1 MIQNIYKTRIKFLV
15 IQFLIILILQL
26 WIQDPVYKGSSE
38 LLKYI
43 SGWCVLSYAYLFFK
57 ELKNAPDFHPFLILE
72 LVTIQFVGFN
82 GWMLAN
88 SMEAGEEVKFGIYP
102 VNDYITEGAY
112 YLLIEHF
119 LVFFA
124 FFIVDYYA
132 NKKNERYK
140 RSIVIQVQN
149 SNRNFFVLAVI
160 TYLTVWTFRLINE
173 LYPLASIS
181 SILASFTRIGQL
193 LALTLLLFE
202 IIKNPSNRIV
212 LLIHWL
218 IVIVE
223 IKLVLGT
230 GMKED
235 ILINLLPFCF
245 YLFLKFRSGNK
256 IAMFSAIFM
265 AICLFIFSVFVVF
278 PYISIFRSMAN
289 ERKVTWNQVQTEEVM
304 DEYFNYIQDMK
315 QYDGDEGV
323 NRTTDYMLRRAGS
336 IICNAWAIHHAEEHG
351 PTLEFFEYAVSA
363 MIPRFI
369 WPDKPPV
376 RIGAIVNSLSR
387 GGTFA
392 DEQDEIGSVT
402 LGFIGSCC
410 FGLGLEVGFLIPLF
424 VGFLFGLLW
433 LYIKPNLATGIFSL
447 WVFFF
452 IVKMILKDMES
463 IQDCGVTFTVFGIIY
478 LICLKLLYRNQEL

>member
-1 MIQNIYKTRIKFLV
+1 MIQTIYKTRKNFLLIQFLV
-15 IQFLIILILQL
+15 ILFLQL
-26 WIQDPVYKGSSE
+26 WIQDPIYKGSSE
-38 LLKYI
+38 LLRYI
-43 SGWCVLSYAYLFFK
+43 SGWCILSYAYLLYK
-57 ELKNAPDFHPFLILE
+57 ELKNAPDFHPLLILE

-88 SMEAGEEVKFGIYP
+88 SMEEGEDIKFGIYP

-112 YLLIEHF
+112 FLLIEHF

-132 NKKNERYK
+132 NKKDERYK
-140 RSIVIQVQN
+140 RSIVSQVQN
-149 SNRNFFVLAVI
+149 SSRNYFIIAVI
-160 TYLTVWTFRLINE
+160 TYLTVWIFRLLDE

-181 SILASFTRIGQL
+181 SVLAGFTRMGQIL
-193 LALTLLLFE
+193 PLTFLLFE
-202 IIKNPSNRIV
+202 KIKNPSNRIV

-223 IKLVLGT
+223 IMLVLGI

-235 ILINLLPFCF
+235 ILINLLPYCL

-256 IAMFSAIFM
+256 IAKFSALFM
-265 AICLFIFSVFVVF
+265 AICLFVFSVFVVF
-278 PYISIFRSMAN
+278 PYISIFRSMAS
-289 ERKVTWNQVQTEEVM
+289 ERKVTWNQIKTEEVV
-304 DEYFNYIQDMK
+304 DEYFNYIQDINN
-315 QYDGDEGV
+315 YDGDEDT
-323 NRTTDYMLRRAGS
+323 NRTTDYMMSRAGS
-336 IICNAWAIHHAEEHG
+336 IVCNAWAIHQTKEHG
-351 PTLEFFEYAVSA
+351 PNLDFFEYAVSA
-363 MIPRFI
+363 MIPRFM

-376 RIGAIVNSLSR
+376 RIGAIVKSLSV
-387 GGTFA
+387 GGSFA
-392 DEQDEIGSVT
+392 YDQDEIGSVT

-410 FGLGLEVGFLIPLF
+410 FGLGLEAGFLIPLF

-433 LYIKPNLATGIFSL
+433 FYIKPNMAIGVFSL

-452 IVKMILKDMES
+452 LVKMILKDMES

-478 LICLKLLYRNQEL
+478 LICLKLLYRNQKL